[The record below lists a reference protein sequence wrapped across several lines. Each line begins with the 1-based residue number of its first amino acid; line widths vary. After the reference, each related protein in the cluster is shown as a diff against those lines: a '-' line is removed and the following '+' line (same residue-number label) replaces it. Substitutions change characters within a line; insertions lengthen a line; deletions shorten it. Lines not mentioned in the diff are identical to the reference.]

1 MSGAKRSSKYRKSVT
16 EEYMNAFPEPEEDEL
31 IARVRASR
39 GANVFEVELLGVG
52 AREQGASPWA
62 QLALL
67 PNRFKNVIWVK
78 RNDYL
83 IVKGSS
89 EEAPGDAPTAASPA
103 ESSSSGVQWEVQHV
117 LSKDMIK
124 HLRSVAKW
132 PEAEFV
138 QDVIPDEG
146 DYVGMGGAIS
156 GSEFVEEE
164 GEEEEQVLKKDAR
177 GNTLQEE

>member
-16 EEYMNAFPEPEEDEL
+16 EEYMNAFPEPEEDEV

-52 AREQGASPWA
+52 ARDQGASPRA

-89 EEAPGDAPTAASPA
+89 EEAHGDAPTAASPA

-132 PEAEFV
+132 PDV
-138 QDVIPDEG
+138 QDVITDDS
-146 DYVGMGGAIS
+146 DYVGMGGAVV

-164 GEEEEQVLKKDAR
+164 GEVEEQVLKKDAR